1 MKNTLK
7 ARIESI
13 LGCALLAKLEQPKD
27 KNLAHYAMPVFVL
40 AKELKKAP
48 PQIATEIAEKLNSSA
63 NDDFS
68 AEAVGGYVNF
78 KMHNFLILPFALT
91 ILHQNLSHRENYKFC
106 D

>member
-13 LGCALLAKLEQPKD
+13 LGYDLKAKLEQPKD

-63 NDDFS
+63 NDDFT

-78 KMHNFLILPFALT
+78 KLNAGFLNDFANKALKNPADFAK
-91 ILHQNLSHRENYKFC
+91 IKQ
-106 D
+106 